1 MQKEKSPK
9 AKFRNNNKSK
19 PTNYKTILMI
29 ILFTFILT
37 VMFSYIFVALMER
50 ASLKVAFIVLL
61 IIIAIGVLS
70 DGIGNAVVTAE
81 ETPFHSMAAQKVKGA
96 KESIYL
102 IRNAPSVA
110 NFFNDVV
117 GDICGVISGTAAA
130 AIVLQLEMG
139 WSINGVIFGM
149 VMSGFVASITVGGKA
164 IGKGFA
170 ISHANS
176 IVYNLGQISH
186 LIGIGDII
194 KTKK

>member
-1 MQKEKSPK
+1 MQKEKASK

-29 ILFTFILT
+29 ILFTFTLT
-37 VMFSYIFVALMER
+37 VLFSYIFAALMEK
-50 ASLKVAFIVLL
+50 ASLQIAFIVLL
-61 IIIAIGVLS
+61 IIIAIGVAA

-96 KESIYL
+96 KESILL

-130 AIVLQLEMG
+130 AIVLQLEKG
-139 WSINGVIFGM
+139 LSFNGVLFGM
-149 VMSGFVASITVGGKA
+149 VMSGFVASMTVGGKA
-164 IGKGFA
+164 IGKGLA

-176 IVYNLGQISH
+176 IVYNLGLLSH
-186 LIGIGDII
+186 LLGIGNMI